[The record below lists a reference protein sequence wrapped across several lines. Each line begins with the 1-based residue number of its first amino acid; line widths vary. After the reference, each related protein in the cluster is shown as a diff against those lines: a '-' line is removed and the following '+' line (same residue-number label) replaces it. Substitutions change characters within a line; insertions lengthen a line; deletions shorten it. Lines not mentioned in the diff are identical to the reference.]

1 MSEKELAEILKYSS
15 PNTLW
20 IITWNDLLKELFCP
34 FKVLV
39 KQGVGELKKGDEVM
53 VEGVKVTVS
62 LKTVYIIKN
71 DAYYYFHF
79 EIIDSL

>member
-1 MSEKELAEILKYSS
+1 MNGKELAEILKYST

-20 IITWNDLLKELFCP
+20 IITWNNLLKELFCP

-39 KQGVGELKKGDEVM
+39 KHNVGNLKKGDEVM
-53 VEGVKVTVS
+53 VEGVKVTVG
-62 LKTVYIIKN
+62 LKTVYIIKSY
-71 DAYYYFHF
+71 AYYYYHF

>member
-34 FKVLV
+34 FKVIV
-39 KQGVGELKKGDEVM
+39 KKGIGELKKGDEVM

-71 DAYYYFHF
+71 DAYYYYHF